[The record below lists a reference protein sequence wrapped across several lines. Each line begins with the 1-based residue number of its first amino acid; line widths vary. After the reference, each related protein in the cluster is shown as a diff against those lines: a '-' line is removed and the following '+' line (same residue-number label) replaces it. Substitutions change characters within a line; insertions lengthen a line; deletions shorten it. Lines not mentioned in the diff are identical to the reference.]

1 MCSSAPWP
9 APQAWRLCEDAGRND
24 LVVNFIDKMTTD
36 MREKNPDLAVKIRN
50 WFAVTP
56 AGREFPEGFERLAVE
71 IGALQMA
78 AKDGKGESF
87 QGPDRI
93 RHRLFRETEI
103 YAADPRLLSIRIS
116 LFIAEPL
123 YL

>member
-1 MCSSAPWP
+1 MP
-9 APQAWRLCEDAGRND
+9 AAMIWF
-24 LVVNFIDKMTTD
+24 VNFIDKMTTD

-78 AKDGKGESF
+78 AKDGKANLFKVQIESVIVYF
-87 QGPDRI
+87 VKQKSMPPARG
-93 RHRLFRETEI
+93 
-103 YAADPRLLSIRIS
+103 Y
-116 LFIAEPL
+116 
-123 YL
+123 